1 MIRMSKRL
9 YFGVLSATFVL
20 MFLCGVPALFLLNSY
35 QIPRDMGI
43 DDDLTNLFVGLLGF
57 FALAPFM
64 FTLLILPF
72 VVIYK
77 MWASIKDGNHARTTP
92 GKAIGFL
99 FIPFFNFYWLFQVWG
114 GFPTDYNNYVER
126 HRLNIPPL
134 GSGIYTGYPVLI
146 VLSVIPFLNILTV
159 LAALCVTLVIIA
171 KTSDAVNRLADAA
184 QNQNRFVSQINAVP
198 RQAHG

>member
-1 MIRMSKRL
+1 MTRMSKRL
-9 YFGVLSATFVL
+9 YFGVLAASFVL

-43 DDDLTNLFVGLLGF
+43 DDDLTNLFVAVLGF
-57 FALAPFM
+57 LALGPFLL
-64 FTLLILPF
+64 TLLVLPF

-77 MWASIKDGNHARTTP
+77 MWASIRDGNARMTP

-99 FIPFFNFYWLFQVWG
+99 FIPFFNLYWLFQVWG

-126 HRLNIPPL
+126 HRLNISPL
-134 GSGIYTGYPVLI
+134 GSGIYTAYPVLI
-146 VLSVIPFLNILTV
+146 VLSVIPFLNILTA
-159 LAALCVTLVIIA
+159 LAALFVFLVILA

-184 QNQNRFVSQINAVP
+184 QNQGAVVSQIHAGP
-198 RQAHG
+198 RRAHG